1 MSQQRMRFGSFL
13 PPHTPPEIHPAIA
26 LDYQVDLV
34 RHLDDLHYDEV
45 WIGEHHSGG
54 WEIIGSPELFIAAA
68 AQHTKTIKFGTGV
81 SSVPYHNIYT
91 LADRIRQLEYHT
103 RGRVIFGMGPGSLPS
118 DAFMQ
123 GIVTANT
130 RDILEESIGPLVG
143 LLRGETVT
151 AQGSNFNLQEARLQL
166 PPYNAE
172 GTEICVASQV
182 SPTGARLCGKFG
194 LNMLSIGA
202 TSSGGFN
209 ALAANWKI
217 AEDAAQE
224 FGQKVN
230 RAGWRLLGPVH
241 VAETREKALE
251 NIRYG
256 LDRWVEY
263 MSEAAAI
270 PLAPPPGV
278 DAAQN
283 LVDMGFAVIGT
294 PDDFVAQVQR
304 LAAQAGSFGTFL
316 IMDTPWAD
324 HAETRRSYE
333 LIAKYAIPKI
343 NRLNLHK
350 FESETWL
357 KANHD
362 KFRGEMT
369 NAVRAK
375 IEQYAAEKGSESLNP
390 DVVAHFS
397 KS

>member
-1 MSQQRMRFGSFL
+1 MFGGDLFGQLCGIGIEAVQRLVQQ
-13 PPHTPPEIHPAIA
+13 PH
-26 LDYQVDLV
+26 
-34 RHLDDLHYDEV
+34 RR
-45 WIGEHHSGG
+45 G
-54 WEIIGSPELFIAAA
+54 
-68 AQHTKTIKFGTGV
+68 
-81 SSVPYHNIYT
+81 
-91 LADRIRQLEYHT
+91 LADQAGKRGSLFLAAGQIAYRHVQQVCQPKPLGSDPRWPIDPFPEAQRARQRLEYHT

-224 FGQKVN
+224 FGQTVN